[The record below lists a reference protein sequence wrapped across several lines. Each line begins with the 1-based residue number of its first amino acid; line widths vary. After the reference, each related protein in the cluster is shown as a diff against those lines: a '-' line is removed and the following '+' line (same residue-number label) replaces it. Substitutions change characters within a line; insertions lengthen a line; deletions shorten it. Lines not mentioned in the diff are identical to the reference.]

1 MFEVLDKR
9 NVASNRY
16 KGFVKAKVGRK
27 QNSYREPHQDAH
39 YLFARN
45 KSRREYAS
53 LHSKEIV
60 MVSADDMAKIKVEA
74 PAVSRYHQI
83 RRVFMKNQEPS
94 LSDHDFPYKGYLLN
108 VSGYMALQSKEIT
121 PEVDGLTNASIYDM
135 ENQVIDESS
144 IDFQLMKVE
153 EKKEL
158 NI

>member
-45 KSRREYAS
+45 KSRREYAC

-83 RRVFMKNQEPS
+83 R
-94 LSDHDFPYKGYLLN
+94 
-108 VSGYMALQSKEIT
+108 
-121 PEVDGLTNASIYDM
+121 
-135 ENQVIDESS
+135 
-144 IDFQLMKVE
+144 
-153 EKKEL
+153 
-158 NI
+158 